1 MLTMEF
7 EILKCHGSGNDFIL
21 IDERKLPGLFTTNER
36 CEMAKTLCDRTKG
49 IGADGI
55 LYVQNS
61 LPQDGKML
69 IYNADGSEASMC
81 GNGLRCVVRMVAE
94 TINKTALS
102 LATKGGVYETR
113 VVDGFFE
120 EMKGYSIKI
129 DTVDFDVRKM
139 LPAFANENLEK
150 ESLSF
155 LPQQLQFSAVS
166 VPNPHIIAAL
176 KKPDTAVLVQV
187 GERCNL
193 QRDHFTDG
201 VNVNFFTPISRTEL
215 FVETFE
221 RGVGLT
227 NACGTGMLAS
237 TLIASRLEYIPVGEW
252 ISIYNKGGF
261 VRTKVNRSEAGDY
274 SVELLGN
281 ATWVFAGTVSYNFDD
296 NSFSFNKTEEYEE
309 EEKMYQRIAKYAQE
323 QIA

>member
-1 MLTMEF
+1 MMEF

-21 IDERKLPGLFTTNER
+21 IDERKLQHLFTANER
-36 CEMAKTLCDRTKG
+36 CEMAKTLCDRIKG

-55 LYVQNS
+55 LYVQDS
-61 LPQDGKML
+61 PPHDGRML

-94 TINKTALS
+94 SLNKTELS
-102 LATKGGVYETR
+102 LATKGGIYETR

-120 EMKGYSIKI
+120 EMKGYSVKI
-129 DTVDFDVRKM
+129 DTVDFEVKKM
-139 LPAFANENLEK
+139 LPAFANERLEK

-155 LPQQLQFSAVS
+155 LPEQLQFSAVN

-176 KKPDTAVLVQV
+176 KEPDTAVLMQV

-193 QRDHFTDG
+193 LRDHFTDG
-201 VNVNFFTPISRTEL
+201 VNVNFFTPISETEL

-237 TLIASRLEYIPVGEW
+237 TLIANRLEYVPLGEW

-261 VRTKVNRSEAGDY
+261 VRTRVNRSEAEKY

-281 ATWVFAGTVSYNFDD
+281 ATWVFTGSVAYEFKD
-296 NSFSFNKTEEYEE
+296 NSFSFNRTREYVEEV
-309 EEKMYQRIAKYAQE
+309 KKYQRIAEYAQE
-323 QIA
+323 QMA

>member
-1 MLTMEF
+1 MEF

-21 IDERKLPGLFTTNER
+21 IDERKLQRLFTSNER
-36 CEMAKTLCDRTKG
+36 CEMAKVLCDRTKG

-55 LYVQNS
+55 LYVQDS
-61 LPQDGKML
+61 PPQDGRMV

-81 GNGLRCVVRMVAE
+81 GNGLRCVIRMVADSK
-94 TINKTALS
+94 NKTELS

-120 EMKGYSIKI
+120 EMKGYSVKI
-129 DTVDFDVRKM
+129 DTVDFDVKKM
-139 LPAFANENLEK
+139 LPAFADKRLEK

-155 LPQQLQFSAVS
+155 LPQQLQFSAVN
-166 VPNPHIIAAL
+166 VPNPHIIAPL
-176 KKPDTAVLVQV
+176 KEPNTRVLVQV

-193 QRDHFTDG
+193 QRDHFIDG
-201 VNVNFFTPISRTEL
+201 VNINFFTPISKTEL
-215 FVETFE
+215 FVETYE

-237 TLIASRLEYIPVGEW
+237 TLIASRLDYVPVKEW

-261 VRTKVNRSEAGDY
+261 VRTRVHQSDEGSY

-281 ATWVFAGTVSYNFDD
+281 ATWVFTGIVSYNFDD
-296 NSFSFNKTEEYEE
+296 NSFSFNKTKEYTKEVE
-309 EEKMYQRIAKYAQE
+309 MYQQIAEYAQM
-323 QIA
+323 QMV

>member
-1 MLTMEF
+1 MEF

-21 IDERKLPGLFTTNER
+21 IDERKLQRLFTSSER
-36 CEMAKTLCDRTKG
+36 CEMAKVLCDRTKG

-55 LYVQNS
+55 LYVQDS
-61 LPQDGKML
+61 PPQDGRMV

-81 GNGLRCVVRMVAE
+81 GNGLRCVVRMVADSL
-94 TINKTALS
+94 NKTELL

-120 EMKGYSIKI
+120 EMKGYSVKI

-139 LPAFANENLEK
+139 LPAFENERLEK

-155 LPQQLQFSAVS
+155 LPQQLQFSAVN
-166 VPNPHIIAAL
+166 VPNPHIIAPL
-176 KKPDTAVLVQV
+176 KEPNTRVLVQV

-193 QRDHFTDG
+193 QRDHFIDG
-201 VNVNFFTPISRTEL
+201 VNINFFTPISETEL
-215 FVETFE
+215 FVETYE

-237 TLIASRLEYIPVGEW
+237 TLIASRLGYIPVKEW

-261 VRTKVNRSEAGDY
+261 VRTRVLQSDEGSY

-281 ATWVFAGTVSYNFDD
+281 ATWVFTGAVSYNFDD
-296 NSFSFNKTEEYEE
+296 NSFSFNKTKEYTKEVE
-309 EEKMYQRIAKYAQE
+309 MYQQIAEYAQK
-323 QIA
+323 QMV

>member
-1 MLTMEF
+1 MEF

-21 IDERKLPGLFTTNER
+21 IDEKKLQRLFTSSER
-36 CEMAKTLCDRTKG
+36 CEMAKVLCDRTKG

-55 LYVQNS
+55 LYVQDS
-61 LPQDGKML
+61 PPQDGRMV

-81 GNGLRCVVRMVAE
+81 GNGLRCVVRMVADSL
-94 TINKTALS
+94 NKTELL
-102 LATKGGVYETR
+102 LATKGGIYETR

-120 EMKGYSIKI
+120 EMKGYSVKI

-139 LPAFANENLEK
+139 LPAFENERLEK

-155 LPQQLQFSAVS
+155 LPEQLQFSAVN
-166 VPNPHIIAAL
+166 VPNPHIIAPL
-176 KKPDTAVLVQV
+176 KKSDTDILVQV

-193 QRDHFTDG
+193 QRDHFIDG
-201 VNVNFFTPISRTEL
+201 VNVNFFTPISKTEL
-215 FVETFE
+215 FVETYE

-237 TLIASRLEYIPVGEW
+237 TLIASRLEYVPMKEW

-261 VRTKVNRSEAGDY
+261 VRTRVLQSDEGSY

-281 ATWVFAGTVSYNFDD
+281 ATWVFTGTVSYNFDD
-296 NSFSFNKTEEYEE
+296 NSFSFNKTKEYTKEVE
-309 EEKMYQRIAKYAQE
+309 MYQ
-323 QIA
+323 QIAEYARKQLV